1 MARGSVFRKNGGWAF
16 RVDAGFHAE
25 TGKRRQLLRQ
35 GFGTKRAAEEALA
48 EAVGAATRGMAVSRS
63 TVKVGEYLDDW
74 FATARPSLR
83 PTTARGYE
91 QSIGRLTRFLGNYQ
105 LQALT
110 PMQVQRCY
118 TDLLESA
125 VMVVDRWRRRRC
137 GTRTSCCASRSPTPS
152 GWGWS
157 PATQQRRHARRPVRA
172 PS

>member
-118 TDLLESA
+118 TDLLESRRSW
-125 VMVVDRWRRRRC
+125 RWTAGAEDGAARARGVAQVARRRRADGAGHPQRSSG
-137 GTRTSCCASRSPTPS
+137 GT
-152 GWGWS
+152 
-157 PATQQRRHARRPVRA
+157 PADR
-172 PS
+172 